1 MSGTQIDNSTPP
13 SALSINGAPLG
24 TPLTQLLLAD
34 SIEPGAELS
43 YQLCKIILTYHPL
56 GAKIVDAPTNL
67 AQSKEREIKVPGH
80 PDRVAK
86 AFIKEWQAMHTDMII
101 HEAKRIS
108 RAYGLS
114 AVVMGAKGVDSD
126 KAIDPEKYATLELY
140 FNVLD
145 PLNVS
150 GSPLVS
156 QDPNA
161 SNFLKVT
168 AITAQAQTYHRSR
181 VCVTMNERPIY
192 IQYTQSAFGFVGRSV
207 YQRALYPLKSFVTSM
222 KTDDMISRK
231 AGLLIAK
238 MEQAGS
244 FIDRTMQ
251 SLFGAKR
258 ALLKSGE
265 TDNVLGIGITEDITS
280 LNLQNIDG
288 AGKFARDNILKNI
301 ATAVDFPAKILDN
314 ETLVEGFGEGTED
327 AKQIARFIDRY
338 REELRPLYDF
348 FDLIVQYRAW
358 NPEFFAS
365 MQKEFP
371 DHYGRLNYK
380 QAMTV
385 WQNTFEAVWP
395 SLLQEPDSER
405 VKTDDTKL
413 RAIVAVVAA
422 LMPFLDPDDQ
432 ALVIQWAQDNINDTA
447 MLFSAMLNLDIEA
460 IKQFA
465 QDKIDQ
471 TEESRQAGLMGGQGG
486 EDGEAGNGG
495 EAAPKPPKPPSFGLK
510 AAA

>member
-1 MSGTQIDNSTPP
+1 MSGSNIDNAPP
-13 SALSINGAPLG
+13 SALAINGAPLG

-34 SIEPGAELS
+34 SIEPGSELS

-67 AQSKEREIKVPGH
+67 AQSKPREIKVPGH

-86 AFIKEWQAMHTDMII
+86 AFIKEWKAMHTDMII

-114 AVVMGAKGVDSD
+114 AVVMGANGVATDT
-126 KAIDPEKYATLELY
+126 AIDPEKYSSLELF

-150 GSPLVS
+150 GSPLTS

-161 SNFLKVT
+161 PNFLKVT
-168 AITAQAQTYHRSR
+168 DIQSQAQTYHRSR

-207 YQRALYPLKSFVTSM
+207 YQRALYPLKSFVSSM

-238 MEQAGS
+238 MEQPGS

-265 TDNVLGIGITEDITS
+265 TDNVLGIGVNEAIES

-338 REELRPLYDF
+338 REEMAPLYDF

-358 NPEFFAS
+358 NPEFFKS
-365 MQKEFP
+365 MQKEHP
-371 DHYGRLNYK
+371 DYYGKMTY
-380 QAMTV
+380 QAALSV
-385 WQNTFEAVWP
+385 WQNTFEAKWP

-405 VKTDDTKL
+405 VKTDDVKL

-422 LMPFLDPDDQ
+422 LMPYLDPEDQ
-432 ALVIQWAQDNINDTA
+432 ALVIQWAQDNINDTE

-460 IKQFA
+460 IKDFA
-465 QDKIDQ
+465 QDKVDQ
-471 TEESRQAGLMGGQGG
+471 AEETRQAGLMGGAGGGGDGEGEGG
-486 EDGEAGNGG
+486 EP
-495 EAAPKPPKPPSFGLK
+495 AAPKPPKPPSFGLK